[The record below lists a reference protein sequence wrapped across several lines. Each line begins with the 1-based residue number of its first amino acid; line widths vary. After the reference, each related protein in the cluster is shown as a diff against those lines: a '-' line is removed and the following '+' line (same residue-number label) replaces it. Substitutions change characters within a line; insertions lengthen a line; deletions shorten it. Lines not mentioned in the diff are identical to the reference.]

1 MKTGAIILAAGAAS
15 RMGKAKMLLPYK
27 GQTILEQ
34 LINELKTV
42 APQPICLVTGKYHEA
57 IAQTI
62 SDPMVSL
69 VHNEKWSEGM
79 AGSIQAGMK
88 ALLQQAPDLDQ
99 VWIVVGDQ
107 PFLSQTVLEEMLR
120 KQQETQKGIVA
131 AQYRGVAGTPVLFSA
146 VYFEALQKLTG
157 DKGARVILQEHP
169 EDMATVAFPE
179 GELDIDTPEDYERFL
194 QQLNQQDAERPIQP
208 GS

>member
-1 MKTGAIILAAGAAS
+1 MKTAAIILAAGGAS

-42 APQPICLVTGKYHEA
+42 APQSICLVTGKYHEA
-57 IAQTI
+57 IAQAI
-62 SDPMVSL
+62 SDPAISL
-69 VHNEKWSEGM
+69 VYNEAWSEGM
-79 AGSIQAGMK
+79 AGSIKAGMK
-88 ALLQQAPDLDQ
+88 ALLQQIPDLDL

-120 KQQETQKGIVA
+120 KQQKTQKGIVA
-131 AQYRGVAGTPVLFSA
+131 AQYRGVAGTPVLFSV

-157 DKGARVILQEHP
+157 DKGARVILQKHP
-169 EDMATVAFPE
+169 EDMATVAFPQ
-179 GELDIDTPEDYERFL
+179 GELDIDTPEDYDRFL

>member
-15 RMGKAKMLLPYK
+15 RMGKAKMLLPYQ
-27 GQTILEQ
+27 GITILEQ
-34 LINELKTV
+34 LISELKTV
-42 APQPICLVTGKYHEA
+42 APQSICLVTGKYHEA
-57 IAQTI
+57 ITQTI
-62 SDPMVSL
+62 GDPAISL
-69 VHNEKWSEGM
+69 VYNKAWSNGM

-88 ALLQQAPDLDQ
+88 ALLQQIPDLDL

-107 PFLSQTVLEEMLR
+107 PFLCKSVLQEMLR
-120 KQQETQKGIVA
+120 MHQETHKGIVA
-131 AQYRGVAGTPVLFSA
+131 AQYKGIAGTPVLFSA
-146 VYFEALQKLTG
+146 VYFAALQKLSG

-169 EDMATVAFPE
+169 EDIALVAFPQ

>member
-1 MKTGAIILAAGAAS
+1 MKTAAMILAAGAAS

-27 GQTILEQ
+27 GKTILEQ
-34 LINELKTV
+34 LIGELKTV
-42 APQPICLVTGKYHEA
+42 APQSICLVTGKYHEA

-62 SDPMVSL
+62 SDPAIQL
-69 VHNEKWSEGM
+69 VYNEAWNKGM
-79 AGSIQAGMK
+79 AGSIAAGMK
-88 ALLQQAPDLDQ
+88 ALLQQIPDLDL

-107 PFLSQTVLEEMLR
+107 PFLSKRVLQEILR
-120 KQQETQKGIVA
+120 KQQEAQKGIVA
-131 AQYRGVAGTPVLFSA
+131 AQYKGVAGTPVLFSA

-169 EDMATVAFPE
+169 EDMATVAFPQ
-179 GELDIDTPEDYERFL
+179 GELDIDTPEDYDRFL